1 LVFFFGHQSK
11 VQLALGILKKIIY
24 HFEFDFRFF
33 LNRVI
38 FVIKLINKFKCRKS
52 IIKNHLQTPTAVESS
67 IINSTMLP
75 QIAILAWVFLGEGLN
90 LRQMLGLGL
99 VTIGIVIVQVWRG
112 KRQ

>member
-1 LVFFFGHQSK
+1 
-11 VQLALGILKKIIY
+11 
-24 HFEFDFRFF
+24 
-33 LNRVI
+33 
-38 FVIKLINKFKCRKS
+38 
-52 IIKNHLQTPTAVESS
+52 
-67 IINSTMLP
+67 MLP